1 MHYIGLTVFR
11 SVARYSPKLS
21 LEIEL
26 VASGVEHLSAALG
39 CENQHLHKMT
49 EWIAILDSGL
59 PQCGDLSIAQHAVA
73 RFAPLWAPRSEEHT
87 SELQPLMR
95 LSYAV
100 FCWNKKT

>member
-73 RFAPLWAPRSEEHT
+73 RLAPLSSAERRVGKECVSKCRSRWSPVH
-87 SELQPLMR
+87 
-95 LSYAV
+95 
-100 FCWNKKT
+100 